1 MLKRK
6 QKQQQQK
13 KDQDKKSPNVFNY
26 LESLSPEAKDLI
38 DEIEDP
44 NDDIDNGKLFL
55 LVAIT
60 KHLTLTLL
68 INH

>member
-1 MLKRK
+1 MLNKTK
-6 QKQQQQK
+6 QNNNNNIKT
-13 KDQDKKSPNVFNY
+13 KSPNVFNY
-26 LESLSPEAKDLI
+26 LESLNQEAKDLI
-38 DEIEDP
+38 DEIDDV
-44 NDDIDNGKLFL
+44 NNDIDNGKLFL